1 MTSGGP
7 SVSDLEPRRRV
18 PHQDPTSLEPDR
30 AWTNSV
36 PLRVLMLY
44 DMDAC
49 HGPTGVTRHALA
61 QLERLSHRPDV
72 ALATGLGPDDP
83 PGRAGLLVVA
93 RRPAAAG
100 AADPDPRPLAV
111 VADQALAADR
121 LDAGPADWVYC
132 PAEYSIPARQARRAV
147 TSHDV
152 LQHLRFQPAKNREL
166 LATAFRKAD
175 LILSVSHF
183 NTQQLLEAFP
193 WCEGRVAHVPNA
205 ADDLFFEPASPAR
218 ARSRCGPTWGCPP
231 GFPTSS
237 RWRTSRRGRTCSG

>member
-1 MTSGGP
+1 
-7 SVSDLEPRRRV
+7 
-18 PHQDPTSLEPDR
+18 
-30 AWTNSV
+30 
-36 PLRVLMLY
+36 MLY

-72 ALATGLGPDDP
+72 ALRLVSGRMAHPDGLAYWSSLGDLPRRELPIRTRDLLRWWRIKPWP
-83 PGRAGLLVVA
+83 P
-93 RRPAAAG
+93 
-100 AADPDPRPLAV
+100 
-111 VADQALAADR
+111 
-121 LDAGPADWVYC
+121 LDWIGPADWVYC
-132 PAEYSIPARQARRAV
+132 PAEYSIPARHARRAV

-183 NTQQLLEAFP
+183 NTQQLLDAFP
-193 WCEGRVAHVPNA
+193 WCEGRVAHVPNG

-218 ARSRCGPTWGCPP
+218 AGGGAGRPGAARTGPLPP
-231 GFPTSS
+231 FRRELPGAEEPAPADP
-237 RWRTSRRGRTCSG
+237 RRRGACPR